1 MKRITLT
8 LGPMATM
15 NIKPDEI
22 DDYWPHWKGGA
33 VVFTTM
39 DVKPFIVEETFDQVT
54 AKILEVA

>member
-8 LGPMATM
+8 LGPLVKLNLTH
-15 NIKPDEI
+15 DQV